1 MTADPVLAV
10 SRWLVRAAL
19 LAYPAPFR
27 RRHALAMVDL
37 YQERYGEAARDGGLA
52 RRVHFVARTLINLVA
67 TGFAERWG
75 RGPWGRGGRK
85 RRQAQRKSAGFAGV
99 LQDGRTALR
108 SLARTPR
115 FVITAVIPL
124 AVCIGASTTIFS
136 VVDTV
141 LLRPLPYP
149 EASRLVAVGNTSRRG
164 PGIQGLSVANFRDLA
179 ERAGAFEALGAMM
192 SGSKVVRQA
201 GHPPERIP
209 VGNVTPDFL
218 PLLGANVER
227 GRLLV
232 PDDEGEKVVLL
243 GFDIWQRRWGGDPSV
258 VGRAVSIDD
267 ESYTVV
273 GVLQRGLRPPELLTF
288 GRPELYLPLERGDD
302 GLWESLRPYPLLFD
316 VVGRLNE
323 AVTIEAARQEVA
335 SIAAAL
341 AEEYPAANLYDDGVA
356 KGIGVLPLREQK
368 VGQIRNKLV
377 LLLGSVMILLL
388 IGCAN
393 LANLFLARGTERR
406 QELALRAA
414 LGASRGRLV
423 RLQLMESSAIAAAA
437 CAAGVLLAF
446 LGVQLFIRSTPGNI
460 PRLDEIALDGRIL
473 GVALLAS
480 LLTGLLFGLV
490 PAVRGSG
497 RNLDATLK
505 NAGARAGGGRRERLR
520 AALVIGQ
527 TALAVTLVAGAGLLI
542 NSFVRLVSVDLGFDP
557 ANLAIMS
564 VRADH
569 DLPTD
574 QRPRFFRDVAERV
587 AALPGVASVSGS
599 IFLPATGGGTVVQR
613 VRPVGVDR
621 EEEVRMRTALSG
633 YFETLGIPLLRGRT
647 FDAADASRPRVAIVN
662 ETLARIL
669 FPDGSALGRE
679 IVLPDDREEQ
689 QRTIVGV
696 VADVRERGPDREVEP
711 ILYEQYEQ
719 HPWLA
724 AVTLMARYSG
734 PFAPLAEGMQQ
745 AVWDVD
751 PTLPVDEVSTLRIR
765 IARSVA
771 EPRFYMLLLGSFSA
785 VALLLAAFG
794 LYATMS
800 YSVAQRTHELGVR
813 MALGARSRDMFALV
827 LRSGLILT
835 GFGLVT
841 GLGVAVFLSK
851 FLQSLLF
858 GITPTDVAT
867 YITVSAVLG
876 TVALLGCYFP
886 ARRAARADPV
896 DVLKVQ

>member
-1 MTADPVLAV
+1 MNTDPLFAV
-10 SRWLVRAAL
+10 SRWLVRGAL
-19 LAYPAPFR
+19 LTYPATFR
-27 RRHALAMVDL
+27 RRHAYAMLHL
-37 YQERYGEAARDGGLA
+37 YKERYDEAGRDGGIL
-52 RRVHFVARTLINLVA
+52 RRVRFVVRTLINLVA
-67 TGFAERWG
+67 TGVAERWAN
-75 RGPWGRGGRK
+75 RP
-85 RRQAQRKSAGFAGV
+85 RRRKSRGVRRPDEKSAALTGV
-99 LQDGRTALR
+99 LQDGRAALR
-108 SLARTPR
+108 SLGRTPR

-136 VVDTV
+136 VVDAV

-149 EASRLVAVGNTSRRG
+149 EAASLVAVGTTSRRG
-164 PGIQGLSVANFRDLA
+164 PGLEGMSVANFRDLE

-192 SGSKVVRQA
+192 SASRVVRQA

-227 GRLLV
+227 GRLLLA
-232 PDDEGEKVVLL
+232 DDAGRKVVVLN
-243 GFDIWQRRWGGDPSV
+243 FDFWQRRWGGDPSV
-258 VGRAVSIDD
+258 IGRTLSIDD
-267 ESYTVV
+267 ESYAVV
-273 GVLQRGLRPPELLTF
+273 GVLQRGLRPPELLTSHK
-288 GRPELYLPLERGDD
+288 PQLYLPLEPADD
-302 GLWESLRPYPLLFD
+302 GLWEPIRAYQLLFD

-323 AVTIEAARQEVA
+323 GVTIEAARQEVA

-341 AEEYPAANLYDDGVA
+341 AEEYPAANLYDDGTA
-356 KGIGVLPLREQK
+356 KGIGVLAMREQK
-368 VGQIRNKLV
+368 VGQIRSKLV

-393 LANLFLARGTERR
+393 MANLFLARGTERR
-406 QELALRAA
+406 MELALRAA

-423 RLQLMESSAIAAAA
+423 RLQLLESSAIAVAA
-437 CAAGVLLAF
+437 CAAGVVLAA
-446 LGVQLFIRSTPGNI
+446 LGVQLFVTATPGNI
-460 PRLDEIALDGRIL
+460 PRLDEVALDGRIL
-473 GVALLAS
+473 GATVLAS

-490 PAVRGSG
+490 PAIRGSG
-497 RNLDATLK
+497 RDLDAALK
-505 NAGARAGGGRRERLR
+505 DSARAGGGRGERLR

-557 ANLAIMS
+557 ANVAIMRI
-564 VRADH
+564 RADT

-574 QRPRFFRDVAERV
+574 QRPRFFHDVAERV
-587 AALPGVASVSGS
+587 SALPGVARVGGS
-599 IFLPATGGGTVVQR
+599 IFLPASGGGMIVQR
-613 VRPVGVDR
+613 VRPVGADR
-621 EEEVRMRTALSG
+621 EEQVRMRTALSG
-633 YFETLGIPLLRGRT
+633 YFEALGIPLVRGRT
-647 FDAADASRPRVAIVN
+647 FTAADASRPRVAIVN

-679 IVLPDDREEQ
+679 IALPDDREAP

-696 VADVRERGPDREVEP
+696 VADVRERGVDREVEP

-719 HPWLA
+719 HPWIA
-724 AVTLMARYSG
+724 GVTLMARYSG
-734 PFAPLAEGMQQ
+734 PFAPLAEAMQQ

-751 PTLPVDEVSTLRIR
+751 PTLPVDEVSTLRIH

-771 EPRFYMLLLGSFSA
+771 EPRFYTLLLGGFSG

-813 MALGARSRDMFALV
+813 MALGARSHDMFALV
-827 LRSGLILT
+827 VRRGLLLT
-835 GFGLVT
+835 GVGLVP
-841 GLGVAVFLSK
+841 GLGAAILLSK
-851 FLQSLLF
+851 FLQSFLF

-867 YITVSAVLG
+867 YATVTAVLG

-896 DVLKVQ
+896 EVLKVQ